1 MGKIYK
7 VNVVSVDPETNEE
20 EQVLEDSYAGFLLLA
35 DCGDGRMAEVIVH
48 DTILGIANKL
58 AQGKK
63 TRDAVRLARTLME
76 MGQDATECAEN
87 TLMRAIMGGF
97 EDE

>member
-7 VNVVSVDPETNEE
+7 VRVVGVDPETGAE
-20 EQVLEDSYAGFLLLA
+20 EQVLEDNYAGFLLLA

-48 DTILGIANKL
+48 ENIMGIATKL

-63 TRDAVRLARTLME
+63 TRDAVRLAHVFME
-76 MGQDATECAEN
+76 MKQDAADNAESALLN
-87 TLMRAIMGGF
+87 AIMGGIDN
-97 EDE
+97 E